1 MDCAPS
7 PSKVPRPMEP
17 RESKVRELLVPLY
30 SEERRLGRLHT
41 ALHTDAR
48 TVVSALAREVS
59 GRGKPIKLAPER
71 LARVDA
77 ALREDG
83 AFEGIPALRDAIRT
97 WREDSRLKGDAQSI
111 NAYYDAQRTKAY
123 TEKLVRPQ
131 AVLATRCLELSGL
144 DSSDSPLVLDLG
156 CGSGLSIEPLQR
168 KGCTVI
174 GVDLSLEMLRAAHK
188 SGMEVIQA
196 DISEALPLRSAL
208 FDAIFSV
215 SALQFLCDSAGR
227 SAENRAETCF
237 DEAKRLLTRNRMA
250 HDRMAHDRLEHDRLN
265 SRVAMAVFQFHPENA
280 EVDPLLL
287 LHAASGSRADG
298 SRAGSSRAASSRADG
313 SGGCNG

>member
-1 MDCAPS
+1 
-7 PSKVPRPMEP
+7 
-17 RESKVRELLVPLY
+17 
-30 SEERRLGRLHT
+30 
-41 ALHTDAR
+41 
-48 TVVSALAREVS
+48 
-59 GRGKPIKLAPER
+59 
-71 LARVDA
+71 
-77 ALREDG
+77 
-83 AFEGIPALRDAIRT
+83 
-97 WREDSRLKGDAQSI
+97 
-111 NAYYDAQRTKAY
+111 
-123 TEKLVRPQ
+123 
-131 AVLATRCLELSGL
+131 
-144 DSSDSPLVLDLG
+144 
-156 CGSGLSIEPLQR
+156 
-168 KGCTVI
+168 
-174 GVDLSLEMLRAAHK
+174 MLRAAHK